1 MPAWESTEQYIM
13 AQTKQAQEALLAMQ
27 RILQAALP
35 GASECISYS
44 MPALRIFPDTGEK
57 KPKGK

>member
-35 GASECISYS
+35 A
-44 MPALRIFPDTGEK
+44 ALAF
-57 KPKGK
+57 